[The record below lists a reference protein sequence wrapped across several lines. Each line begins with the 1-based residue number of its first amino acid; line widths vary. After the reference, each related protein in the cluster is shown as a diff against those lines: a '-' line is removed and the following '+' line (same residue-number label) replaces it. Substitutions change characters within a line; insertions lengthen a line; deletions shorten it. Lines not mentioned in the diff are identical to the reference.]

1 MNIKTRRLLLKPYSM
16 ENLEDYYSL
25 MSNPIVWTYSTN
37 IPHENILRS
46 EQQLKEVLVR
56 YGDSCIG
63 FNALFEKSENVYIG
77 EAGILSLNRVADR
90 CVIGYNLLPDYW
102 GKGYAT
108 EISKSLIEYA
118 FDELQV
124 ERVEALALKSNIASC
139 KVLEKSGMYLD
150 GLLRH
155 FAKIR
160 GKYEDVCYYSII
172 TSDCLV

>member
-1 MNIKTRRLLLKPYSM
+1 MIIETKRLLLKPYSM
-16 ENLEDYYSL
+16 EDLEDYYSL

-37 IPHENILRS
+37 TPHENILQS
-46 EQQLKEVLVR
+46 EQQLKEILTR
-56 YGDSCIG
+56 YEHSCIG
-63 FNALFEKSENVYIG
+63 FYALFEKTENVYIG
-77 EAGILSLNRVADR
+77 EAGILSINRIADR

-108 EISKSLIEYA
+108 EIAKSLIEYA

-124 ERVEALALKSNIASC
+124 ERVEALAHKSNMASC

-160 GKYEDVCYYSII
+160 GNYEDVCYYSII
-172 TSDCLV
+172 SSDR